1 VKEKV
6 LIVDDERLIRWY
18 LKENLEKAGYEVTQA
33 EKGGDALRIF
43 SETLP
48 DLTLLDVNLPDMSGI
63 DVLRAIKG
71 IDKDVPVIIITAFG
85 NIKTAVDA
93 MKFGA
98 HDFIEKP
105 FEMEKLHI
113 VMEKALENAFLRRE
127 VSRYKAKSGDYRLEH
142 IIGNS
147 PKILQIKTII
157 GKIATSNASTIL
169 IEGESGTGKDFIA
182 RVIHNE
188 SSRAQKSFIE
198 VNCAALPENLI
209 ESELFG
215 YERGAFTG
223 ASTPKKGLFEVANGG
238 SIFLDEIGDMNYD
251 LQAKLLKVIDNK
263 TFRRLGGTAEITVD
277 ERIIAATN
285 RDLQVKIKSGT
296 FREDLYWR
304 LKVIPLHLPPLR
316 ERGEDVLLFSHE
328 IIDRFNL
335 EFKKNIKGL
344 SPETSELFLK
354 YPWPGNVRELKNV
367 IERTMILLNDEY
379 VTPDYLPSEIAH
391 QGAEDGAAKQ
401 KASERFCIDM
411 PAEGIDMDSVERELL
426 KKALVMAKGNQSKAA
441 KLLNL
446 GRDAFRY
453 RVQKFGLISESEIEN
468 SPDYLLRNRRE

>member
-1 VKEKV
+1 MKEKV
-6 LIVDDERLIRWY
+6 LIVDDEKLIRWY

-33 EKGGDALRIF
+33 EKGTEAMKIF

-48 DLTLLDVNLPDMSGI
+48 DIALLDVNLPDMSGI
-63 DVLRAIKG
+63 DVLRSIKV

-127 VSRYKAKSGDYRLEH
+127 VTRYKAKSGDYRFEH

-147 PKILQIKTII
+147 PKIQEIKSVI
-157 GKIATSNASTIL
+157 KKLATSNTSTIL

-182 RVIHNE
+182 RIIHNQ

-223 ASTPKKGLFEVANGG
+223 ATTPKKGLFEVANGG
-238 SIFLDEIGDMNYD
+238 TIFLDEIGDMNYD

-277 ERIIAATN
+277 VRVIAATN
-285 RDLQVKIKSGT
+285 RDLQLKIRSET

-304 LKVIPLHLPPLR
+304 LKVIPLYLPPLR
-316 ERGEDVLLFSHE
+316 ERGEDVLLFSQN
-328 IIDRFNL
+328 IIERFNI
-335 EFKKNIKGL
+335 EFKKHIKGQ
-344 SPETSELFLK
+344 SPETSKLFLR
-354 YPWPGNVRELKNV
+354 YRWPGNVRELKNV
-367 IERTMILLNDEY
+367 IERAMILLSEEY
-379 VTPDYLPSEIAH
+379 ITPDYLPSEIAH
-391 QGAEDGAAKQ
+391 QGVEVGASKQ
-401 KASERFCIDM
+401 KTGDGFNIDV
-411 PAEGIDMDSVERELL
+411 PEEGIDIDSVERELL
-426 KKALVMAKGNQSKAA
+426 RKALIMAKGNQSKAA

-453 RVQKFGLISESEIEN
+453 RIQKFGLISDSE
-468 SPDYLLRNRRE
+468 